1 MAGTLLF
8 TPLVLAAAAVGAE
21 RIARIRD
28 KKRHPAP
35 GKFQNIGG
43 HKLHYQ
49 ILGAHHLEQDA
60 KIPLVVFE
68 ADAADW
74 STHFGE
80 LPHEVAKNSPV
91 LIYDRAGLGWSEEGP
106 APRDVN
112 TLARELHRLLVDV
125 VQERRA
131 LIVAHGFGTLV
142 ARMYAHRYPF
152 ETAGLVLL
160 DGEFEGFPAEV
171 RKRGLPS
178 TEPSTL
184 LLRLLSLAN
193 SFGLLRAMRM
203 PVAVPD
209 VPGYAFSPRTHSAL
223 CARSFCPSILRAI
236 QAEQECKSHSL
247 QQIEALKDRFEFPV
261 RILAA
266 GQSSNPEQAPKD
278 FPTEEINE
286 LWVDQQR
293 KLLSLSSDSK
303 FALAPDCHHYVG
315 LGAPDWVQEAI
326 RDAQN
331 AIMAPQEE

>member
-8 TPLVLAAAAVGAE
+8 TPILLAAAAAGAE
-21 RIARIRD
+21 RIARIKD
-28 KKRHPAP
+28 GKRHQPP
-35 GKFQNIGG
+35 GEFQDIGG

-60 KIPLVVFE
+60 KLPLVVFE

-80 LPHEVAKNSPV
+80 LPHEVAKSSPV

-106 APRDVN
+106 GPRDVD

-125 VQERRA
+125 GPERQA

-160 DGEFEGFPAEV
+160 DGEYEGFPAEA

-178 TEPSTL
+178 SEASSI
-184 LLRLLSLAN
+184 LLRLLSWAN
-193 SFGLLRAMRM
+193 CFGILRAMRM
-203 PVAVPD
+203 PVAVPE
-209 VPGYAFSPRTHSAL
+209 VPDYDFSPRAL
-223 CARSFCPSILRAI
+223 STLNARSFSPGILRAI
-236 QAEQECKSHSL
+236 QAEQDCKEMSL
-247 QQIEALKDRFEFPV
+247 EQVRALSDRFEFPV

-266 GQSSNPEQAPKD
+266 GQSANPETSPKD
-278 FPTEEINE
+278 FPTEEFNE
-286 LWVDQQR
+286 VWVEQQR
-293 KLLSLSSDSK
+293 KLLTLSSDSK
-303 FALAPDCHHYVG
+303 FALAADCHHYVA

-326 RDAQN
+326 RDAQT
-331 AIMAPQEE
+331 AILAPREE